1 MTAELIFDETPY
13 QELIFLERLDETPYH
28 DLFLERL
35 DEIRESRL
43 LFAEQTKEWVQAQA
57 DERNTIT
64 PLLKSLIKKTGNK
77 IGTYKRLTKVT
88 AWDRFRKVRWTLKYP
103 NGKPHA
109 FMVDVIIWD
118 QIREQTYSSLPWLYD
133 IAYNNYLR
141 RDITDEQW
149 NAFENLIWN
158 KGVPL
163 ILH

>member
-13 QELIFLERLDETPYH
+13 R

-35 DEIRESRL
+35 DEIRESRIILANQKEEL
-43 LFAEQTKEWVQAQA
+43 LQEWNNKRL
-57 DERNTIT
+57 EIS

-77 IGTYKRLTKVT
+77 IGTYKRLKKVT
-88 AWDRFRKVRWTLKYP
+88 AWDRFKKVRWTLKFA

-109 FMVDVIIWD
+109 FMVDVNIWD
-118 QIREQTYSSLPWLYD
+118 QIREETYSSLPWLYD

>member
-1 MTAELIFDETPY
+1 MTAELIF
-13 QELIFLERLDETPYH
+13 DETPYH

-35 DEIRESRL
+35 DEIRESRIILANKKEEL
-43 LFAEQTKEWVQAQA
+43 LQIWNAKRLE
-57 DERNTIT
+57 IS
-64 PLLKSLIKKTGNK
+64 PLLKTLIKKTGNK
-77 IGTYKRLTKVT
+77 IGTYKRLNKVT
-88 AWDRFRKVRWTLKYP
+88 AWDRFRKVRWTLKFA

-109 FMVDVIIWD
+109 FMVDINIWD
-118 QIREQTYSSLPWLYD
+118 QIREQTYSSMAWLYD

>member
-1 MTAELIFDETPY
+1 MTAELIF
-13 QELIFLERLDETPYH
+13 DETPYH

-35 DEIRESRL
+35 DEIRESRIILANQKEEL
-43 LFAEQTKEWVQAQA
+43 LQIWNNKRLE
-57 DERNTIT
+57 IS
-64 PLLKSLIKKTGNK
+64 PLLKTLIKKTGNK
-77 IGTYKRLTKVT
+77 IGTYKRLNKVT
-88 AWDRFRKVRWTLKYP
+88 AWDRFKKVRWSLKFA

-109 FMVDVIIWD
+109 FMVDVNIWD